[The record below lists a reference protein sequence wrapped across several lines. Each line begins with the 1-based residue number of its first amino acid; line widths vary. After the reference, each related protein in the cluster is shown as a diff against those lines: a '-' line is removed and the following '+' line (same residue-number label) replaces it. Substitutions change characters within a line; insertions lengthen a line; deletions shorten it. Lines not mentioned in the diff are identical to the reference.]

1 MSRIPAIRA
10 AILATLATVQDV
22 GRTHGFE
29 RYAADRT
36 RMRTLYV
43 ATIAGAEQLRGWFVR
58 RRSFTST
65 RTGATRRTITTTWE
79 VVGYMAIADEAETE
93 LDFDALIDAIAQVF
107 HDNPD
112 LSGAVTT
119 TIFDDGAGVTLVDS
133 APVMFAGV
141 LCHAATLRLQTRHTE

>member
-1 MSRIPAIRA
+1 MSQTAAIRA
-10 AILATLATVQDV
+10 AILATLQAVPDV
-22 GRTHGFE
+22 GRAHGFE

-43 ATIAGAEQLRGWFVR
+43 ANIGGLQQLRGWFVR
-58 RRSFTST
+58 RRSFSST
-65 RTGATRRTITTTWE
+65 RTGAVRRTVTINWE
-79 VVGYMAIADEAETE
+79 IVGYMAIGDEAETE
-93 LDFDALIDAIAQVF
+93 LAFDALIDVIAQAF
-107 HDNPD
+107 HDNPN